1 MYISVNGARIFFDVA
16 GSTLAATP
24 EGPRARPPL
33 LVLHGGPGFD
43 HWGLRSYFDRFADI
57 AQVVYL
63 DHRGNGRSRGG
74 NGADPTHWR
83 LDQWGDDI
91 AAFCDALGLERPIVV
106 GQSFGG
112 FVAQAYAIRHPGHA
126 RGLVF
131 SSTAARLDLGQVIDG
146 FVAIGGEG
154 VRAAATA
161 FWTRADADDITTFLR
176 DCTPLYNTTPRD
188 PLSTAGTL
196 YQWDMFR
203 HFSLPGGEIW
213 RMDMRAGLAG
223 VPGPILVL
231 SGERDPVTPPA
242 RSREIFDSLKPDAGV
257 YLQIAGT
264 GHGAFRDKPGE
275 VETILRDFIRDCG

>member
-1 MYISVNGARIFFDVA
+1 MYVTVNGARLFFDVA

-24 EGPRARPPL
+24 DGPRARPPL

-43 HWGLRSYFDRFADI
+43 HWALRSYFDRFADI

-74 NGADPTHWR
+74 DGSDPSRWN
-83 LDQWGDDI
+83 LAQWGDDV
-91 AAFCDALGLERPIVV
+91 AAFCDALGLERPIVL

-112 FVAQAYAIRHPGHA
+112 FVAQSYAIRHPGHA
-126 RGLVF
+126 RGLIF
-131 SSTAARLDLGQVIDG
+131 SSTAATLRIEDVLGG
-146 FVAIGGEG
+146 FEKLGGAEARAVATG
-154 VRAAATA
+154 
-161 FWTRADADDITTFLR
+161 FWTRADKDDIVAFLKT
-176 DCTPLYNTTPRD
+176 CTPLYNTTARD
-188 PLSTAGTL
+188 PAGGAGTI

-231 SGERDPVTPPA
+231 TGERDPVTPPEK
-242 RSREIFDSLKPDAGV
+242 SREIFESLRPEAGV
-257 YLQIAGT
+257 YMEIPDT
-264 GHGAFRDKPGE
+264 GHGAFRDAPE
-275 VETILRDFIRDCG
+275 ACETILRDFIRTCG